1 MRSQCLRLADEMS
14 RLEGRIE
21 LTEIELKQKDNE
33 LCEYQQESKKIRE
46 RINLEEKKYKI
57 MTLENKKKVE
67 KLQ

>member
-1 MRSQCLRLADEMS
+1 MS

-21 LTEIELKQKDNE
+21 LTEIELKQKDTE
-33 LCEYQQESKKIRE
+33 LSEYQYETKKIRE

-57 MTLENKKKVE
+57 MTLENKKKLE

>member
-1 MRSQCLRLADEMS
+1 MS

-57 MTLENKKKVE
+57 MTLENKKKLE

>member
-1 MRSQCLRLADEMS
+1 MS

-21 LTEIELKQKDNE
+21 LTEIELKQKDTE
-33 LCEYQQESKKIRE
+33 LCEYQFETKKIRE

-57 MTLENKKKVE
+57 MTLENKKKLE